1 MFTNTP
7 IKMHIHS
14 HRTHIHIHN
23 TQPNTVCTRAS
34 TFFLHVKNF
43 YWEKEADRM
52 FLFFT
57 HALFPLLTITQGL
70 VWVDFIRQSVTYS
83 MPQNSI
89 PPVLALI
96 TALTTTA
103 IAVFVW
109 GVILLIPH
117 TFHKRR
123 EQETPRFNKTT
134 GLYAIPTTLLH
145 AIPRKA

>member
-1 MFTNTP
+1 M
-7 IKMHIHS
+7 
-14 HRTHIHIHN
+14 
-23 TQPNTVCTRAS
+23 VL
-34 TFFLHVKNF
+34 FL
-43 YWEKEADRM
+43 
-52 FLFFT
+52 T

-70 VWVDFIRQSVTYS
+70 VWVDFIRQSVAYS
-83 MPQNSI
+83 MPKNSI

-103 IAVFVW
+103 IAVFVG

-123 EQETPRFNKTT
+123 EQETRVNKTT
-134 GLYAIPTTLLH
+134 GLYTIPTTLLH